1 MIHPDLATMLAVVT
15 TDYPL
20 QRRARS
26 TALLRPAVD
35 ASFNAISVDGDCST
49 NDMVLAAR
57 ERRERAR
64 AHRPRPTR
72 PSPPRSHEVCA
83 DLARQIVADGEGVTV
98 LAEITVDGA
107 ADGAQAKAIARRI
120 ATSPLVKTAL
130 FGHDANWGRVLM
142 AAGSAPYNGG
152 YADIDEGRAT
162 LAYNG
167 TVVYDRGTPTGVEPD
182 VVGPELHD
190 HARARPRQRHREL
203 PDLRP
208 LARLRAHQ
216 RGLPVV
222 TRLVVKVGGAV
233 AAESAGRILGL
244 REEGHEVIVVHG
256 AGPQITDEMKSRGI
270 PVEFVNGR
278 RRTSRAA
285 LDVVRES
292 LVSVNAELCAA
303 LGDVAV
309 PVIGDEA
316 GLFAVPVPP
325 LGWVGDPLPCRPKPI
340 LDALAAGLIP
350 VVAPLA
356 VGPLNVNADDASAAL
371 ALGLGAGRLVFL
383 TDVAGLYLDD
393 VVVDAIRAI
402 DANRLLDEGAF
413 EGGIVP
419 KLRAAAIAAASGITA
434 EIGATAVVA

>member
-1 MIHPDLATMLAVVT
+1 
-15 TDYPL
+15 
-20 QRRARS
+20 
-26 TALLRPAVD
+26 
-35 ASFNAISVDGDCST
+35 
-49 NDMVLAAR
+49 
-57 ERRERAR
+57 
-64 AHRPRPTR
+64 
-72 PSPPRSHEVCA
+72 
-83 DLARQIVADGEGVTV
+83 
-98 LAEITVDGA
+98 
-107 ADGAQAKAIARRI
+107 
-120 ATSPLVKTAL
+120 
-130 FGHDANWGRVLM
+130 
-142 AAGSAPYNGG
+142 
-152 YADIDEGRAT
+152 
-162 LAYNG
+162 
-167 TVVYDRGTPTGVEPD
+167 
-182 VVGPELHD
+182 
-190 HARARPRQRHREL
+190 
-203 PDLRP
+203 
-208 LARLRAHQ
+208 
-216 RGLPVV
+216 V
-222 TRLVVKVGGAV
+222 TRLIVKVGGAV
-233 AAESAGRILGL
+233 AAESADRILGL
-244 REEGHEVIVVHG
+244 REEGHQVVVVHG

-270 PVEFVNGR
+270 PVEFVSGR

-285 LDVVRES
+285 LDVVKES
-292 LVSVNAELCAA
+292 LVAVNTALCEA

-383 TDVAGLYLDD
+383 TDVPGLYLDD
-393 VVVDAIRAI
+393 VVVDAIRAT